1 LINESDIGNDS
12 RWIYRTLEYTISTN
26 SSHGDVSLVLR
37 TYLSEVTRVILVEKN
52 SVVVLATSIS
62 STTRVSSVLSNTTM
76 SCTYVPSL
84 LSVMV

>member
-1 LINESDIGNDS
+1 MCGIL
-12 RWIYRTLEYTISTN
+12 RRLLVYRYPLDLT
-26 SSHGDVSLVLR
+26 
-37 TYLSEVTRVILVEKN
+37 TYLSEVTRVVLVEKN
-52 SVVVLATSIS
+52 SVVMLTTGIT